1 MRKLA
6 KRFIDLII
14 SLIVTAIFLLVFAVI
29 AIAISL
35 SSKGSAMFRQEGVD
49 KDGRYLSHQA
59 IFEII

>member
-14 SLIVTAIFLLVFAVI
+14 SLIVTSILLPVFAVI
-29 AIAISL
+29 AIAISP
-35 SSKGSAMFRQEGVD
+35 SSKGAAMFRQEGAG
-49 KDGRYLSHQA
+49 KDGRYLTHQA